1 MKRNRILAIGIA
13 LLLAVQLLT
22 PLACAAGTTL
32 KLTAPDKLP
41 DVGQTFTV
49 TAELTGNTGLAAV
62 QLSLGYDDSVVECTG
77 IENGALVAGMLAAS
91 NPYATRDG
99 VGAILAAAT
108 TTAVK
113 TDGSLAVFTFRVKA
127 AGDAKLTLADALL
140 SDIDG
145 KALSLSYSLPALI
158 AQGSGSDSGSGSGSD
173 AEKPGADDK
182 KSDNDKKS
190 EDDKK
195 SEEEQPADAAQE
207 EVRTGS
213 FRDVTSAHW
222 AFASVERA
230 AEMGL
235 VTGYSNGT
243 FRPDTAVT
251 RAQFVLMLWRMCGKP
266 AAAKAA
272 SFADASADWYQDALS
287 WAVEKGYVNGLS
299 GTRFG
304 PDAPIT
310 RQQAMAI
317 LFRLNG
323 GQSGTEL
330 TLTGIYEQTF
340 ADSTTIAAWAKDATW
355 WAVYHELVS
364 GVGGQPHRAGGQRV
378 PRTDRGD
385 PAAVCGSI
393 YDNGGSGMK
402 RRMLALLLAVLT
414 LTMLT
419 AAAFAEDT
427 EVLGVYNVTGP
438 LTVKNGTKDG
448 GFYAGADTFELNC
461 TGLTGEYSLV
471 LLLAGDSAVPTEGN
485 IQYIDQTSVKAGKV
499 TFTLKPK
506 ALTEGT
512 YNVYISTTDKALDK
526 VASFKYGEK
535 PEYTL
540 GDVNGDGKVS
550 AYDASMILQHTVG
563 LIDLAGVAAADVNKD
578 GKISAYDASMILQY
592 TVGLITL
599 D

>member
-91 NPYATRDG
+91 NPYATRGG

-173 AEKPGADDK
+173 AEKPGT
-182 KSDNDKKS
+182 DNKKS

-195 SEEEQPADAAQE
+195 SEDEDKPEDEEKPADGAQE
-207 EVRTGS
+207 EVKSGS
-213 FRDVTSAHW
+213 FRDVTSTHW
-222 AFASVERA
+222 AFDSVERA
-230 AEMGL
+230 AELGL
-235 VTGYSNGT
+235 VTGYSDGT
-243 FRPDTAVT
+243 FRPDIPVPS
-251 RAQFVLMLWRMCGKP
+251 AQFVLMLWRMCGKP

-299 GTRFG
+299 DTRFG

-340 ADSTTIAAWAKDATW
+340 ADSTAIASWAKDATW

-364 GVGGQPHRAGGQRV
+364 GVGGSRIAPEANASRAQI
-378 PRTDRGD
+378 
-385 PAAVCGSI
+385 AAI
-393 YDNGGSGMK
+393 
-402 RRMLALLLAVLT
+402 LLRYADQFM
-414 LTMLT
+414 TMEE
-419 AAAFAEDT
+419 AA
-427 EVLGVYNVTGP
+427 
-438 LTVKNGTKDG
+438 
-448 GFYAGADTFELNC
+448 
-461 TGLTGEYSLV
+461 
-471 LLLAGDSAVPTEGN
+471 
-485 IQYIDQTSVKAGKV
+485 
-499 TFTLKPK
+499 
-506 ALTEGT
+506 
-512 YNVYISTTDKALDK
+512 
-526 VASFKYGEK
+526 
-535 PEYTL
+535 
-540 GDVNGDGKVS
+540 
-550 AYDASMILQHTVG
+550 
-563 LIDLAGVAAADVNKD
+563 
-578 GKISAYDASMILQY
+578 
-592 TVGLITL
+592 
-599 D
+599 

>member
-140 SDIDG
+140 SDTDG
-145 KALSLSYSLPALI
+145 KALPLSYSLPALI

-173 AEKPGADDK
+173 AEKPGT
-182 KSDNDKKS
+182 DNKKS

-195 SEEEQPADAAQE
+195 SEDEDKPEDEEKPADGAQE
-207 EVRTGS
+207 EVKSGS

-230 AEMGL
+230 AELGL
-235 VTGYSNGT
+235 VTGYSDGT
-243 FRPDTAVT
+243 FRPDAPVT

-272 SFADASADWYQDALS
+272 SFAAASADWYQDALR

-299 GTRFG
+299 DTRFG

-340 ADSTTIAAWAKDATW
+340 ADSTTIASWAKDATW

-364 GVGGQPHRAGGQRV
+364 GVGGSRIAPEANASRAQI
-378 PRTDRGD
+378 
-385 PAAVCGSI
+385 AAI
-393 YDNGGSGMK
+393 
-402 RRMLALLLAVLT
+402 LLRYADKFM
-414 LTMLT
+414 TMEE
-419 AAAFAEDT
+419 AA
-427 EVLGVYNVTGP
+427 
-438 LTVKNGTKDG
+438 
-448 GFYAGADTFELNC
+448 
-461 TGLTGEYSLV
+461 
-471 LLLAGDSAVPTEGN
+471 
-485 IQYIDQTSVKAGKV
+485 
-499 TFTLKPK
+499 
-506 ALTEGT
+506 
-512 YNVYISTTDKALDK
+512 
-526 VASFKYGEK
+526 
-535 PEYTL
+535 
-540 GDVNGDGKVS
+540 
-550 AYDASMILQHTVG
+550 
-563 LIDLAGVAAADVNKD
+563 
-578 GKISAYDASMILQY
+578 
-592 TVGLITL
+592 
-599 D
+599 

>member
-108 TTAVK
+108 TAAVK

-140 SDIDG
+140 SDTDG
-145 KALSLSYSLPALI
+145 KALPLSYSLPALI

-173 AEKPGADDK
+173 AEKPGT
-182 KSDNDKKS
+182 DNKKS

-195 SEEEQPADAAQE
+195 SEDEDKPEDEEKPADGAQE
-207 EVRTGS
+207 EVKSGS

-230 AEMGL
+230 AELGL
-235 VTGYSNGT
+235 VTGYSDGT
-243 FRPDTAVT
+243 FRPDTPVT

-299 GTRFG
+299 DTRFG

-340 ADSTTIAAWAKDATW
+340 ADSTTIASWAKDATW

-364 GVGGQPHRAGGQRV
+364 GVGGSRIAPEANASRAQI
-378 PRTDRGD
+378 
-385 PAAVCGSI
+385 AAI
-393 YDNGGSGMK
+393 
-402 RRMLALLLAVLT
+402 LLRYADQFM
-414 LTMLT
+414 TMEE
-419 AAAFAEDT
+419 AA
-427 EVLGVYNVTGP
+427 
-438 LTVKNGTKDG
+438 
-448 GFYAGADTFELNC
+448 
-461 TGLTGEYSLV
+461 
-471 LLLAGDSAVPTEGN
+471 
-485 IQYIDQTSVKAGKV
+485 
-499 TFTLKPK
+499 
-506 ALTEGT
+506 
-512 YNVYISTTDKALDK
+512 
-526 VASFKYGEK
+526 
-535 PEYTL
+535 
-540 GDVNGDGKVS
+540 
-550 AYDASMILQHTVG
+550 
-563 LIDLAGVAAADVNKD
+563 
-578 GKISAYDASMILQY
+578 
-592 TVGLITL
+592 
-599 D
+599 

>member
-140 SDIDG
+140 SDTDG
-145 KALSLSYSLPALI
+145 KALPLSYSLPALI

-173 AEKPGADDK
+173 AEKPGT
-182 KSDNDKKS
+182 DNKKS

-195 SEEEQPADAAQE
+195 SEDEDKPEDEEKPADGAQE
-207 EVRTGS
+207 EVKSGS
-213 FRDVTSAHW
+213 FRDVTRGHW

-230 AEMGL
+230 AELGL
-235 VTGYSNGT
+235 VTGYSDGT
-243 FRPDTAVT
+243 FRPDTPVT

-299 GTRFG
+299 DTRFG

-340 ADSTTIAAWAKDATW
+340 ADSTTIASWAKDATW

-364 GVGGQPHRAGGQRV
+364 GVGGSRIAPEANASRAQI
-378 PRTDRGD
+378 
-385 PAAVCGSI
+385 AAI
-393 YDNGGSGMK
+393 
-402 RRMLALLLAVLT
+402 LLRYADQFM
-414 LTMLT
+414 TMEE
-419 AAAFAEDT
+419 AE
-427 EVLGVYNVTGP
+427 
-438 LTVKNGTKDG
+438 
-448 GFYAGADTFELNC
+448 
-461 TGLTGEYSLV
+461 
-471 LLLAGDSAVPTEGN
+471 
-485 IQYIDQTSVKAGKV
+485 
-499 TFTLKPK
+499 
-506 ALTEGT
+506 
-512 YNVYISTTDKALDK
+512 
-526 VASFKYGEK
+526 
-535 PEYTL
+535 
-540 GDVNGDGKVS
+540 
-550 AYDASMILQHTVG
+550 
-563 LIDLAGVAAADVNKD
+563 
-578 GKISAYDASMILQY
+578 
-592 TVGLITL
+592 
-599 D
+599 

>member
-62 QLSLGYDDSVVECTG
+62 QISLGYDDSVVECTG

-91 NPYATRDG
+91 NPHATRDG

-145 KALSLSYSLPALI
+145 KALPLSYSLPALI

-173 AEKPGADDK
+173 AEKPGT
-182 KSDNDKKS
+182 DNKKS

-195 SEEEQPADAAQE
+195 SEDEDKPEDEEKPADGAQE
-207 EVRTGS
+207 EVKSGS

-230 AEMGL
+230 AELGL
-235 VTGYSNGT
+235 VTGYSDGT
-243 FRPDTAVT
+243 FRPDAAVT

-287 WAVEKGYVNGLS
+287 WAVENGYVNGLS
-299 GTRFG
+299 DTRFG

-340 ADSTTIAAWAKDATW
+340 ADSTTIASWAKDATW

-364 GVGGQPHRAGGQRV
+364 GVGGSRIAPEANASRAQI
-378 PRTDRGD
+378 
-385 PAAVCGSI
+385 AAI
-393 YDNGGSGMK
+393 
-402 RRMLALLLAVLT
+402 LLRYADQFM
-414 LTMLT
+414 TMEE
-419 AAAFAEDT
+419 AA
-427 EVLGVYNVTGP
+427 
-438 LTVKNGTKDG
+438 
-448 GFYAGADTFELNC
+448 
-461 TGLTGEYSLV
+461 
-471 LLLAGDSAVPTEGN
+471 
-485 IQYIDQTSVKAGKV
+485 
-499 TFTLKPK
+499 
-506 ALTEGT
+506 
-512 YNVYISTTDKALDK
+512 
-526 VASFKYGEK
+526 
-535 PEYTL
+535 
-540 GDVNGDGKVS
+540 
-550 AYDASMILQHTVG
+550 
-563 LIDLAGVAAADVNKD
+563 
-578 GKISAYDASMILQY
+578 
-592 TVGLITL
+592 
-599 D
+599 

>member
-145 KALSLSYSLPALI
+145 KALPLSYSLPALI
-158 AQGSGSDSGSGSGSD
+158 TQGSGSDSGSGSGSD
-173 AEKPGADDK
+173 AEKPGT
-182 KSDNDKKS
+182 DNKKS

-195 SEEEQPADAAQE
+195 SEDEDKPEDEEKPADGAQE
-207 EVRTGS
+207 EVKSGS
-213 FRDVTSAHW
+213 FRDVTSTHW
-222 AFASVERA
+222 AFDSVERA
-230 AEMGL
+230 AELGL
-235 VTGYSNGT
+235 VTGYSDGT
-243 FRPDTAVT
+243 FRPDTPVT

-299 GTRFG
+299 DTRFG

-340 ADSTTIAAWAKDATW
+340 ADSTAIASWAKDATW

-364 GVGGQPHRAGGQRV
+364 GVGGSRIAPEANASRAQI
-378 PRTDRGD
+378 
-385 PAAVCGSI
+385 AAI
-393 YDNGGSGMK
+393 
-402 RRMLALLLAVLT
+402 LLRYADQFM
-414 LTMLT
+414 TMEE
-419 AAAFAEDT
+419 AA
-427 EVLGVYNVTGP
+427 
-438 LTVKNGTKDG
+438 
-448 GFYAGADTFELNC
+448 
-461 TGLTGEYSLV
+461 
-471 LLLAGDSAVPTEGN
+471 
-485 IQYIDQTSVKAGKV
+485 
-499 TFTLKPK
+499 
-506 ALTEGT
+506 
-512 YNVYISTTDKALDK
+512 
-526 VASFKYGEK
+526 
-535 PEYTL
+535 
-540 GDVNGDGKVS
+540 
-550 AYDASMILQHTVG
+550 
-563 LIDLAGVAAADVNKD
+563 
-578 GKISAYDASMILQY
+578 
-592 TVGLITL
+592 
-599 D
+599 

>member
-91 NPYATRDG
+91 NPYATRGG

-140 SDIDG
+140 SDTDG
-145 KALSLSYSLPALI
+145 KALPLSYSLPALI

-173 AEKPGADDK
+173 AEKPGT
-182 KSDNDKKS
+182 DNKKS

-195 SEEEQPADAAQE
+195 SEDEDKPEDEEKPADGAQE
-207 EVRTGS
+207 EVKSGS
-213 FRDVTSAHW
+213 FRDVTSTHW

-230 AEMGL
+230 AELGL
-235 VTGYSNGT
+235 VTGYSDGT
-243 FRPDTAVT
+243 FRPDTPVT

-299 GTRFG
+299 DTRFG

-364 GVGGQPHRAGGQRV
+364 GVGGSRIAPEANASRAQI
-378 PRTDRGD
+378 
-385 PAAVCGSI
+385 AAI
-393 YDNGGSGMK
+393 
-402 RRMLALLLAVLT
+402 LLRYADQFM
-414 LTMLT
+414 TMEE
-419 AAAFAEDT
+419 AA
-427 EVLGVYNVTGP
+427 
-438 LTVKNGTKDG
+438 
-448 GFYAGADTFELNC
+448 
-461 TGLTGEYSLV
+461 
-471 LLLAGDSAVPTEGN
+471 
-485 IQYIDQTSVKAGKV
+485 
-499 TFTLKPK
+499 
-506 ALTEGT
+506 
-512 YNVYISTTDKALDK
+512 
-526 VASFKYGEK
+526 
-535 PEYTL
+535 
-540 GDVNGDGKVS
+540 
-550 AYDASMILQHTVG
+550 
-563 LIDLAGVAAADVNKD
+563 
-578 GKISAYDASMILQY
+578 
-592 TVGLITL
+592 
-599 D
+599 

>member
-140 SDIDG
+140 SDTDG
-145 KALSLSYSLPALI
+145 KALPLSYSLPALI

-173 AEKPGADDK
+173 AEKPGT
-182 KSDNDKKS
+182 DNKKS

-195 SEEEQPADAAQE
+195 SEDEDKPEDEEKPADGAQE
-207 EVRTGS
+207 EVKSGS
-213 FRDVTSAHW
+213 FRDVTSTHW

-230 AEMGL
+230 AELGL
-235 VTGYSNGT
+235 VTGYSDGT
-243 FRPDTAVT
+243 FRPDAAVT

-299 GTRFG
+299 DTRFG

-364 GVGGQPHRAGGQRV
+364 GVGGSRIAPEANASRAQI
-378 PRTDRGD
+378 
-385 PAAVCGSI
+385 AAI
-393 YDNGGSGMK
+393 
-402 RRMLALLLAVLT
+402 LLRYADQFM
-414 LTMLT
+414 TMEE
-419 AAAFAEDT
+419 AA
-427 EVLGVYNVTGP
+427 
-438 LTVKNGTKDG
+438 
-448 GFYAGADTFELNC
+448 
-461 TGLTGEYSLV
+461 
-471 LLLAGDSAVPTEGN
+471 
-485 IQYIDQTSVKAGKV
+485 
-499 TFTLKPK
+499 
-506 ALTEGT
+506 
-512 YNVYISTTDKALDK
+512 
-526 VASFKYGEK
+526 
-535 PEYTL
+535 
-540 GDVNGDGKVS
+540 
-550 AYDASMILQHTVG
+550 
-563 LIDLAGVAAADVNKD
+563 
-578 GKISAYDASMILQY
+578 
-592 TVGLITL
+592 
-599 D
+599 

>member
-13 LLLAVQLLT
+13 LLLAVQLLV

-77 IENGALVAGMLAAS
+77 IENGALIAGMLAAS

-140 SDIDG
+140 SDTDG
-145 KALSLSYSLPALI
+145 KALPLSYSLPALI

-173 AEKPGADDK
+173 TEKPGT
-182 KSDNDKKS
+182 DNKKS

-195 SEEEQPADAAQE
+195 SEDEDKPEDEEKPADGAQE
-207 EVRTGS
+207 EVKSGS
-213 FRDVTSAHW
+213 FRDVTSTHW

-230 AEMGL
+230 AELGL
-235 VTGYSNGT
+235 VTGYSDGT
-243 FRPDTAVT
+243 FRPDTPVT

-299 GTRFG
+299 DTRFG
-304 PDAPIT
+304 PDVPIT

-364 GVGGQPHRAGGQRV
+364 GVGGSRIAPEANASRAQI
-378 PRTDRGD
+378 
-385 PAAVCGSI
+385 AAI
-393 YDNGGSGMK
+393 
-402 RRMLALLLAVLT
+402 LLRYADQFM
-414 LTMLT
+414 TMEE
-419 AAAFAEDT
+419 AA
-427 EVLGVYNVTGP
+427 
-438 LTVKNGTKDG
+438 
-448 GFYAGADTFELNC
+448 
-461 TGLTGEYSLV
+461 
-471 LLLAGDSAVPTEGN
+471 
-485 IQYIDQTSVKAGKV
+485 
-499 TFTLKPK
+499 
-506 ALTEGT
+506 
-512 YNVYISTTDKALDK
+512 
-526 VASFKYGEK
+526 
-535 PEYTL
+535 
-540 GDVNGDGKVS
+540 
-550 AYDASMILQHTVG
+550 
-563 LIDLAGVAAADVNKD
+563 
-578 GKISAYDASMILQY
+578 
-592 TVGLITL
+592 
-599 D
+599 

>member
-77 IENGALVAGMLAAS
+77 IENGALIAGMLAAS

-140 SDIDG
+140 SDTDG
-145 KALSLSYSLPALI
+145 KALPLSYSLPALI

-173 AEKPGADDK
+173 AEKPGT
-182 KSDNDKKS
+182 DNKKS

-195 SEEEQPADAAQE
+195 SEDEDKPEDEEKPADGAQE
-207 EVRTGS
+207 EVKAGS

-230 AEMGL
+230 AELGL
-235 VTGYSNGT
+235 VTGYSDGT
-243 FRPDTAVT
+243 FRPDTHVT

-299 GTRFG
+299 DTRFG

-340 ADSTTIAAWAKDATW
+340 ADSTTIASWAKDATW

-364 GVGGQPHRAGGQRV
+364 GVGGSRIAPEANASRAQI
-378 PRTDRGD
+378 
-385 PAAVCGSI
+385 AAI
-393 YDNGGSGMK
+393 
-402 RRMLALLLAVLT
+402 LLRYADQFM
-414 LTMLT
+414 TMEE
-419 AAAFAEDT
+419 AA
-427 EVLGVYNVTGP
+427 
-438 LTVKNGTKDG
+438 
-448 GFYAGADTFELNC
+448 
-461 TGLTGEYSLV
+461 
-471 LLLAGDSAVPTEGN
+471 
-485 IQYIDQTSVKAGKV
+485 
-499 TFTLKPK
+499 
-506 ALTEGT
+506 
-512 YNVYISTTDKALDK
+512 
-526 VASFKYGEK
+526 
-535 PEYTL
+535 
-540 GDVNGDGKVS
+540 
-550 AYDASMILQHTVG
+550 
-563 LIDLAGVAAADVNKD
+563 
-578 GKISAYDASMILQY
+578 
-592 TVGLITL
+592 
-599 D
+599 

>member
-127 AGDAKLTLADALL
+127 AGDAKLTLADAIL
-140 SDIDG
+140 SDTDG
-145 KALSLSYSLPALI
+145 KALPLSYSLPALI

-173 AEKPGADDK
+173 AEKPGT
-182 KSDNDKKS
+182 DNKKS

-195 SEEEQPADAAQE
+195 SEDEDKPEDEEKPADGAQE
-207 EVRTGS
+207 EVKAGS

-235 VTGYSNGT
+235 VTGYSDGT

-287 WAVEKGYVNGLS
+287 WAVENGYVNGLS
-299 GTRFG
+299 DTRFG

-340 ADSTTIAAWAKDATW
+340 ADSTTIASWAKDATW

-364 GVGGQPHRAGGQRV
+364 GVGGSRIAPEANASRAQI
-378 PRTDRGD
+378 
-385 PAAVCGSI
+385 AAI
-393 YDNGGSGMK
+393 
-402 RRMLALLLAVLT
+402 LLRYADQFM
-414 LTMLT
+414 TMEE
-419 AAAFAEDT
+419 AA
-427 EVLGVYNVTGP
+427 
-438 LTVKNGTKDG
+438 
-448 GFYAGADTFELNC
+448 
-461 TGLTGEYSLV
+461 
-471 LLLAGDSAVPTEGN
+471 
-485 IQYIDQTSVKAGKV
+485 
-499 TFTLKPK
+499 
-506 ALTEGT
+506 
-512 YNVYISTTDKALDK
+512 
-526 VASFKYGEK
+526 
-535 PEYTL
+535 
-540 GDVNGDGKVS
+540 
-550 AYDASMILQHTVG
+550 
-563 LIDLAGVAAADVNKD
+563 
-578 GKISAYDASMILQY
+578 
-592 TVGLITL
+592 
-599 D
+599 

>member
-140 SDIDG
+140 SDTDG
-145 KALSLSYSLPALI
+145 KALPLSYSLPALI

-173 AEKPGADDK
+173 AEKPGT
-182 KSDNDKKS
+182 DNKKS

-195 SEEEQPADAAQE
+195 SEDEDKPEDEEKPADGAQE
-207 EVRTGS
+207 EVKSGS
-213 FRDVTSAHW
+213 FRDVTSTHW
-222 AFASVERA
+222 AFAPVERA
-230 AEMGL
+230 AELGL
-235 VTGYSNGT
+235 VTGYSDGT
-243 FRPDTAVT
+243 FRPDTPVT

-299 GTRFG
+299 DTRFG

-340 ADSTTIAAWAKDATW
+340 ADSTTIASWAKDATW

-364 GVGGQPHRAGGQRV
+364 GVGGSRIAPEANASRAQI
-378 PRTDRGD
+378 
-385 PAAVCGSI
+385 AAI
-393 YDNGGSGMK
+393 
-402 RRMLALLLAVLT
+402 LLRYADQFM
-414 LTMLT
+414 TMEE
-419 AAAFAEDT
+419 AA
-427 EVLGVYNVTGP
+427 
-438 LTVKNGTKDG
+438 
-448 GFYAGADTFELNC
+448 
-461 TGLTGEYSLV
+461 
-471 LLLAGDSAVPTEGN
+471 
-485 IQYIDQTSVKAGKV
+485 
-499 TFTLKPK
+499 
-506 ALTEGT
+506 
-512 YNVYISTTDKALDK
+512 
-526 VASFKYGEK
+526 
-535 PEYTL
+535 
-540 GDVNGDGKVS
+540 
-550 AYDASMILQHTVG
+550 
-563 LIDLAGVAAADVNKD
+563 
-578 GKISAYDASMILQY
+578 
-592 TVGLITL
+592 
-599 D
+599 

>member
-62 QLSLGYDDSVVECTG
+62 QISLGYDDSVVECTG

-145 KALSLSYSLPALI
+145 KALPLSYSLPALI

-173 AEKPGADDK
+173 AEKPGT
-182 KSDNDKKS
+182 DNKKS

-195 SEEEQPADAAQE
+195 SEDEDKPEDEEKPADGAQE
-207 EVRTGS
+207 EVKSGS

-230 AEMGL
+230 AELGL
-235 VTGYSNGT
+235 VTGYSDGT
-243 FRPDTAVT
+243 FRPDAAVT

-287 WAVEKGYVNGLS
+287 WAVENGYVNGLS
-299 GTRFG
+299 DTRFG

-364 GVGGQPHRAGGQRV
+364 GVGGSRIAPEANASRAQI
-378 PRTDRGD
+378 
-385 PAAVCGSI
+385 AAI
-393 YDNGGSGMK
+393 
-402 RRMLALLLAVLT
+402 LLRYADQFM
-414 LTMLT
+414 TMEE
-419 AAAFAEDT
+419 AA
-427 EVLGVYNVTGP
+427 
-438 LTVKNGTKDG
+438 
-448 GFYAGADTFELNC
+448 
-461 TGLTGEYSLV
+461 
-471 LLLAGDSAVPTEGN
+471 
-485 IQYIDQTSVKAGKV
+485 
-499 TFTLKPK
+499 
-506 ALTEGT
+506 
-512 YNVYISTTDKALDK
+512 
-526 VASFKYGEK
+526 
-535 PEYTL
+535 
-540 GDVNGDGKVS
+540 
-550 AYDASMILQHTVG
+550 
-563 LIDLAGVAAADVNKD
+563 
-578 GKISAYDASMILQY
+578 
-592 TVGLITL
+592 
-599 D
+599 

>member
-91 NPYATRDG
+91 NPYATRGG

-127 AGDAKLTLADALL
+127 EGDAKLTLADALL

-173 AEKPGADDK
+173 AEKPGT
-182 KSDNDKKS
+182 DNKKS

-195 SEEEQPADAAQE
+195 SEDEDKPEDEEKPADGAQE
-207 EVRTGS
+207 EVKSGS

-230 AEMGL
+230 AELGL
-235 VTGYSNGT
+235 VTGYSDGT
-243 FRPDTAVT
+243 FRPDTPVT

-299 GTRFG
+299 DTRFG

-340 ADSTTIAAWAKDATW
+340 ADSTAIASWAKDATW

-364 GVGGQPHRAGGQRV
+364 GVGGSRIAPEANASRAQI
-378 PRTDRGD
+378 
-385 PAAVCGSI
+385 AAI
-393 YDNGGSGMK
+393 
-402 RRMLALLLAVLT
+402 LLRYADQFM
-414 LTMLT
+414 TMEE
-419 AAAFAEDT
+419 AA
-427 EVLGVYNVTGP
+427 
-438 LTVKNGTKDG
+438 
-448 GFYAGADTFELNC
+448 
-461 TGLTGEYSLV
+461 
-471 LLLAGDSAVPTEGN
+471 
-485 IQYIDQTSVKAGKV
+485 
-499 TFTLKPK
+499 
-506 ALTEGT
+506 
-512 YNVYISTTDKALDK
+512 
-526 VASFKYGEK
+526 
-535 PEYTL
+535 
-540 GDVNGDGKVS
+540 
-550 AYDASMILQHTVG
+550 
-563 LIDLAGVAAADVNKD
+563 
-578 GKISAYDASMILQY
+578 
-592 TVGLITL
+592 
-599 D
+599 

>member
-140 SDIDG
+140 SDTDG
-145 KALSLSYSLPALI
+145 KALPLSYSLPALI

-173 AEKPGADDK
+173 AEKPGT
-182 KSDNDKKS
+182 DNKKS

-195 SEEEQPADAAQE
+195 SEDEDKSEDEEKPADGAQE
-207 EVRTGS
+207 EVKSGS
-213 FRDVTSAHW
+213 FRDVTSTHW

-230 AEMGL
+230 AELGL
-235 VTGYSNGT
+235 VTGYSDGT
-243 FRPDTAVT
+243 FRPDTPVT

-299 GTRFG
+299 DTRFG

-364 GVGGQPHRAGGQRV
+364 GVGGSRIAPEANASRAQI
-378 PRTDRGD
+378 
-385 PAAVCGSI
+385 AAI
-393 YDNGGSGMK
+393 
-402 RRMLALLLAVLT
+402 LLRYADKFM
-414 LTMLT
+414 TMEE
-419 AAAFAEDT
+419 AA
-427 EVLGVYNVTGP
+427 
-438 LTVKNGTKDG
+438 
-448 GFYAGADTFELNC
+448 
-461 TGLTGEYSLV
+461 
-471 LLLAGDSAVPTEGN
+471 
-485 IQYIDQTSVKAGKV
+485 
-499 TFTLKPK
+499 
-506 ALTEGT
+506 
-512 YNVYISTTDKALDK
+512 
-526 VASFKYGEK
+526 
-535 PEYTL
+535 
-540 GDVNGDGKVS
+540 
-550 AYDASMILQHTVG
+550 
-563 LIDLAGVAAADVNKD
+563 
-578 GKISAYDASMILQY
+578 
-592 TVGLITL
+592 
-599 D
+599 

>member
-62 QLSLGYDDSVVECTG
+62 QISLGYDDSVVECTG

-91 NPYATRDG
+91 NPHATRDG

-145 KALSLSYSLPALI
+145 KALPLSYSLPALI

-173 AEKPGADDK
+173 AEKPGT
-182 KSDNDKKS
+182 DNKKS

-195 SEEEQPADAAQE
+195 SEDEDKPEDEEKPADGAQE
-207 EVRTGS
+207 EVKSGS

-230 AEMGL
+230 AELGL
-235 VTGYSNGT
+235 VTGYSDGT
-243 FRPDTAVT
+243 FRPDTPVT

-299 GTRFG
+299 DTRFG

-340 ADSTTIAAWAKDATW
+340 ADSTTIASWAKDATW

-364 GVGGQPHRAGGQRV
+364 GVGGSRIAPEANASRAQI
-378 PRTDRGD
+378 
-385 PAAVCGSI
+385 AAI
-393 YDNGGSGMK
+393 
-402 RRMLALLLAVLT
+402 LLRYADQFM
-414 LTMLT
+414 TMEE
-419 AAAFAEDT
+419 AA
-427 EVLGVYNVTGP
+427 
-438 LTVKNGTKDG
+438 
-448 GFYAGADTFELNC
+448 
-461 TGLTGEYSLV
+461 
-471 LLLAGDSAVPTEGN
+471 
-485 IQYIDQTSVKAGKV
+485 
-499 TFTLKPK
+499 
-506 ALTEGT
+506 
-512 YNVYISTTDKALDK
+512 
-526 VASFKYGEK
+526 
-535 PEYTL
+535 
-540 GDVNGDGKVS
+540 
-550 AYDASMILQHTVG
+550 
-563 LIDLAGVAAADVNKD
+563 
-578 GKISAYDASMILQY
+578 
-592 TVGLITL
+592 
-599 D
+599 

>member
-140 SDIDG
+140 SDTDG
-145 KALSLSYSLPALI
+145 KALPLSYSLPALI

-173 AEKPGADDK
+173 TEKPGT
-182 KSDNDKKS
+182 DNKKS

-195 SEEEQPADAAQE
+195 SEDEDKPEDEEKPADGAQE
-207 EVRTGS
+207 EVKSGS
-213 FRDVTSAHW
+213 FRDVTSTHW

-230 AEMGL
+230 AELGL
-235 VTGYSNGT
+235 VTGYSDGT
-243 FRPDTAVT
+243 FRPDTPVT

-299 GTRFG
+299 DTRFG
-304 PDAPIT
+304 PDVPIT

-364 GVGGQPHRAGGQRV
+364 GVGGSRIAPEANASRAQI
-378 PRTDRGD
+378 
-385 PAAVCGSI
+385 AAI
-393 YDNGGSGMK
+393 
-402 RRMLALLLAVLT
+402 LLRYADQFM
-414 LTMLT
+414 TMEE
-419 AAAFAEDT
+419 AA
-427 EVLGVYNVTGP
+427 
-438 LTVKNGTKDG
+438 
-448 GFYAGADTFELNC
+448 
-461 TGLTGEYSLV
+461 
-471 LLLAGDSAVPTEGN
+471 
-485 IQYIDQTSVKAGKV
+485 
-499 TFTLKPK
+499 
-506 ALTEGT
+506 
-512 YNVYISTTDKALDK
+512 
-526 VASFKYGEK
+526 
-535 PEYTL
+535 
-540 GDVNGDGKVS
+540 
-550 AYDASMILQHTVG
+550 
-563 LIDLAGVAAADVNKD
+563 
-578 GKISAYDASMILQY
+578 
-592 TVGLITL
+592 
-599 D
+599 

>member
-91 NPYATRDG
+91 NPYATRGG

-145 KALSLSYSLPALI
+145 KALPLSYSLPALI

-173 AEKPGADDK
+173 AEKPGT
-182 KSDNDKKS
+182 DNKKS

-195 SEEEQPADAAQE
+195 SEDEDKPEDEEKPADGAQE
-207 EVRTGS
+207 EVKSGS
-213 FRDVTSAHW
+213 FRDVTSTHW

-230 AEMGL
+230 AELGL
-235 VTGYSNGT
+235 VTGYSDGT
-243 FRPDTAVT
+243 FRPDTPVT

-299 GTRFG
+299 DTRFG

-340 ADSTTIAAWAKDATW
+340 ADSTTIASWAKDATW

-364 GVGGQPHRAGGQRV
+364 GVGGSRIAPEANASRAQI
-378 PRTDRGD
+378 
-385 PAAVCGSI
+385 AAI
-393 YDNGGSGMK
+393 
-402 RRMLALLLAVLT
+402 LLRYADQFM
-414 LTMLT
+414 TMEE
-419 AAAFAEDT
+419 AA
-427 EVLGVYNVTGP
+427 
-438 LTVKNGTKDG
+438 
-448 GFYAGADTFELNC
+448 
-461 TGLTGEYSLV
+461 
-471 LLLAGDSAVPTEGN
+471 
-485 IQYIDQTSVKAGKV
+485 
-499 TFTLKPK
+499 
-506 ALTEGT
+506 
-512 YNVYISTTDKALDK
+512 
-526 VASFKYGEK
+526 
-535 PEYTL
+535 
-540 GDVNGDGKVS
+540 
-550 AYDASMILQHTVG
+550 
-563 LIDLAGVAAADVNKD
+563 
-578 GKISAYDASMILQY
+578 
-592 TVGLITL
+592 
-599 D
+599 

>member
-140 SDIDG
+140 SDTDG
-145 KALSLSYSLPALI
+145 KALPLSYSLPALI

-173 AEKPGADDK
+173 AEKPGT
-182 KSDNDKKS
+182 DNKKS

-195 SEEEQPADAAQE
+195 SEDEDKPEDEEKPADGAQE
-207 EVRTGS
+207 EVKSGS
-213 FRDVTSAHW
+213 FRDVTRGHW

-230 AEMGL
+230 AELGL
-235 VTGYSNGT
+235 VTGYSDGT
-243 FRPDTAVT
+243 FRPDTPVT

-299 GTRFG
+299 DTRFG

-330 TLTGIYEQTF
+330 TLTGSYEQTF
-340 ADSTTIAAWAKDATW
+340 ADSTTIASWAKDATW

-364 GVGGQPHRAGGQRV
+364 GVGGSRIAPEANASRAQI
-378 PRTDRGD
+378 
-385 PAAVCGSI
+385 AAI
-393 YDNGGSGMK
+393 
-402 RRMLALLLAVLT
+402 LLRYADQFM
-414 LTMLT
+414 TMEE
-419 AAAFAEDT
+419 AA
-427 EVLGVYNVTGP
+427 
-438 LTVKNGTKDG
+438 
-448 GFYAGADTFELNC
+448 
-461 TGLTGEYSLV
+461 
-471 LLLAGDSAVPTEGN
+471 
-485 IQYIDQTSVKAGKV
+485 
-499 TFTLKPK
+499 
-506 ALTEGT
+506 
-512 YNVYISTTDKALDK
+512 
-526 VASFKYGEK
+526 
-535 PEYTL
+535 
-540 GDVNGDGKVS
+540 
-550 AYDASMILQHTVG
+550 
-563 LIDLAGVAAADVNKD
+563 
-578 GKISAYDASMILQY
+578 
-592 TVGLITL
+592 
-599 D
+599 

>member
-1 MKRNRILAIGIA
+1 MRRMKRNRILAIGIA

-91 NPYATRDG
+91 NPYATRGG

-173 AEKPGADDK
+173 AEKPGTDNK
-182 KSDNDKKS
+182 KP

-195 SEEEQPADAAQE
+195 SEDEDKPEDEEKPADGAQE
-207 EVRTGS
+207 EVKSGS

-230 AEMGL
+230 AELGL
-235 VTGYSNGT
+235 VTGYSDGT
-243 FRPDTAVT
+243 FRPDTPVT

-299 GTRFG
+299 DTRFG

-323 GQSGTEL
+323 GQRGTEL

-340 ADSTTIAAWAKDATW
+340 ADSTTIASWAKDATW

-364 GVGGQPHRAGGQRV
+364 GVGGSRIAPEANASRAQI
-378 PRTDRGD
+378 
-385 PAAVCGSI
+385 AAI
-393 YDNGGSGMK
+393 
-402 RRMLALLLAVLT
+402 LLRYADQFM
-414 LTMLT
+414 TMEE
-419 AAAFAEDT
+419 AA
-427 EVLGVYNVTGP
+427 
-438 LTVKNGTKDG
+438 
-448 GFYAGADTFELNC
+448 
-461 TGLTGEYSLV
+461 
-471 LLLAGDSAVPTEGN
+471 
-485 IQYIDQTSVKAGKV
+485 
-499 TFTLKPK
+499 
-506 ALTEGT
+506 
-512 YNVYISTTDKALDK
+512 
-526 VASFKYGEK
+526 
-535 PEYTL
+535 
-540 GDVNGDGKVS
+540 
-550 AYDASMILQHTVG
+550 
-563 LIDLAGVAAADVNKD
+563 
-578 GKISAYDASMILQY
+578 
-592 TVGLITL
+592 
-599 D
+599 

>member
-230 AEMGL
+230 AELGL
-235 VTGYSNGT
+235 VTGYSDGT
-243 FRPDTAVT
+243 FRPDTPVT

-299 GTRFG
+299 DTRFG

-364 GVGGQPHRAGGQRV
+364 GVGGSRIAPEANASRAQI
-378 PRTDRGD
+378 
-385 PAAVCGSI
+385 AAI
-393 YDNGGSGMK
+393 
-402 RRMLALLLAVLT
+402 LLRYADQFM
-414 LTMLT
+414 TMEE
-419 AAAFAEDT
+419 AA
-427 EVLGVYNVTGP
+427 
-438 LTVKNGTKDG
+438 
-448 GFYAGADTFELNC
+448 
-461 TGLTGEYSLV
+461 
-471 LLLAGDSAVPTEGN
+471 
-485 IQYIDQTSVKAGKV
+485 
-499 TFTLKPK
+499 
-506 ALTEGT
+506 
-512 YNVYISTTDKALDK
+512 
-526 VASFKYGEK
+526 
-535 PEYTL
+535 
-540 GDVNGDGKVS
+540 
-550 AYDASMILQHTVG
+550 
-563 LIDLAGVAAADVNKD
+563 
-578 GKISAYDASMILQY
+578 
-592 TVGLITL
+592 
-599 D
+599 

>member
-140 SDIDG
+140 SDTDG
-145 KALSLSYSLPALI
+145 KALPLSYSLPALI

-173 AEKPGADDK
+173 AEKPGT
-182 KSDNDKKS
+182 DNKKS

-195 SEEEQPADAAQE
+195 SEDEDKPEDEEKPADGAQE
-207 EVRTGS
+207 EVKSGS
-213 FRDVTSAHW
+213 FRDVTSTHW

-230 AEMGL
+230 AELGL
-235 VTGYSNGT
+235 VTGYSDGT
-243 FRPDTAVT
+243 FRPDTPVT

-299 GTRFG
+299 DTRFG

-364 GVGGQPHRAGGQRV
+364 GVGGSRIA
-378 PRTDRGD
+378 
-385 PAAVCGSI
+385 
-393 YDNGGSGMK
+393 
-402 RRMLALLLAVLT
+402 
-414 LTMLT
+414 
-419 AAAFAEDT
+419 
-427 EVLGVYNVTGP
+427 
-438 LTVKNGTKDG
+438 
-448 GFYAGADTFELNC
+448 
-461 TGLTGEYSLV
+461 
-471 LLLAGDSAVPTEGN
+471 
-485 IQYIDQTSVKAGKV
+485 
-499 TFTLKPK
+499 PK
-506 ALTEGT
+506 A
-512 YNVYISTTDKALDK
+512 N
-526 VASFKYGEK
+526 ASR
-535 PEYTL
+535 
-540 GDVNGDGKVS
+540 
-550 AYDASMILQHTVG
+550 AQIAAILLRYADQFMTMEE
-563 LIDLAGVAAADVNKD
+563 AA
-578 GKISAYDASMILQY
+578 
-592 TVGLITL
+592 
-599 D
+599 

>member
-91 NPYATRDG
+91 NPYATRGG

-173 AEKPGADDK
+173 AEKPGT
-182 KSDNDKKS
+182 DNKKS

-195 SEEEQPADAAQE
+195 SEDEDKPEDEEKPADGAQE
-207 EVRTGS
+207 EVKSGS
-213 FRDVTSAHW
+213 FRDVTRGHW

-230 AEMGL
+230 AELGL
-235 VTGYSNGT
+235 VTGYSDGT
-243 FRPDTAVT
+243 FRPDTPVT

-299 GTRFG
+299 DTRFG

-340 ADSTTIAAWAKDATW
+340 ADSTTIASWAKDATW

-364 GVGGQPHRAGGQRV
+364 GVGGSRIAPEANASRAQI
-378 PRTDRGD
+378 
-385 PAAVCGSI
+385 AAI
-393 YDNGGSGMK
+393 
-402 RRMLALLLAVLT
+402 LLRYADQFM
-414 LTMLT
+414 TMEE
-419 AAAFAEDT
+419 AA
-427 EVLGVYNVTGP
+427 
-438 LTVKNGTKDG
+438 
-448 GFYAGADTFELNC
+448 
-461 TGLTGEYSLV
+461 
-471 LLLAGDSAVPTEGN
+471 
-485 IQYIDQTSVKAGKV
+485 
-499 TFTLKPK
+499 
-506 ALTEGT
+506 
-512 YNVYISTTDKALDK
+512 
-526 VASFKYGEK
+526 
-535 PEYTL
+535 
-540 GDVNGDGKVS
+540 
-550 AYDASMILQHTVG
+550 
-563 LIDLAGVAAADVNKD
+563 
-578 GKISAYDASMILQY
+578 
-592 TVGLITL
+592 
-599 D
+599 

>member
-41 DVGQTFTV
+41 DVGQTFAV

-77 IENGALVAGMLAAS
+77 IENGALIAGMLAAS

-145 KALSLSYSLPALI
+145 KALPLSYSLPALI
-158 AQGSGSDSGSGSGSD
+158 AQGSTGSGSTG
-173 AEKPGADDK
+173 ETPGADDK
-182 KSDNDKKS
+182 KSDDDKKS
-190 EDDKK
+190 EDDKTAEDDKK
-195 SEEEQPADAAQE
+195 SEEEQPADTTQE
-207 EVRTGS
+207 EVKAGS

-230 AEMGL
+230 AELGL
-235 VTGYSNGT
+235 VTGYSDGT
-243 FRPDTAVT
+243 FRPDTPVT

-299 GTRFG
+299 DTRFG

-364 GVGGQPHRAGGQRV
+364 GVGGSRIAPEANASRAQI
-378 PRTDRGD
+378 
-385 PAAVCGSI
+385 AAI
-393 YDNGGSGMK
+393 
-402 RRMLALLLAVLT
+402 LLRYADQFM
-414 LTMLT
+414 TMEE
-419 AAAFAEDT
+419 AA
-427 EVLGVYNVTGP
+427 
-438 LTVKNGTKDG
+438 
-448 GFYAGADTFELNC
+448 
-461 TGLTGEYSLV
+461 
-471 LLLAGDSAVPTEGN
+471 
-485 IQYIDQTSVKAGKV
+485 
-499 TFTLKPK
+499 
-506 ALTEGT
+506 
-512 YNVYISTTDKALDK
+512 
-526 VASFKYGEK
+526 
-535 PEYTL
+535 
-540 GDVNGDGKVS
+540 
-550 AYDASMILQHTVG
+550 
-563 LIDLAGVAAADVNKD
+563 
-578 GKISAYDASMILQY
+578 
-592 TVGLITL
+592 
-599 D
+599 

>member
-91 NPYATRDG
+91 NPYATRGG

-140 SDIDG
+140 SDTDG
-145 KALSLSYSLPALI
+145 KALPLSYSLPALI

-173 AEKPGADDK
+173 AEKPGT
-182 KSDNDKKS
+182 DNKKS

-195 SEEEQPADAAQE
+195 SEDEDKPEDEEKPADGAQE
-207 EVRTGS
+207 EVKSGS

-222 AFASVERA
+222 AFDSVERA
-230 AEMGL
+230 AELGL
-235 VTGYSNGT
+235 VTGYSDGT
-243 FRPDTAVT
+243 FRPDTPVT

-299 GTRFG
+299 DTRFG

-364 GVGGQPHRAGGQRV
+364 GVGGSRIAPEANASRAQI
-378 PRTDRGD
+378 
-385 PAAVCGSI
+385 AAI
-393 YDNGGSGMK
+393 
-402 RRMLALLLAVLT
+402 LLRYADQFM
-414 LTMLT
+414 TMEE
-419 AAAFAEDT
+419 AA
-427 EVLGVYNVTGP
+427 
-438 LTVKNGTKDG
+438 
-448 GFYAGADTFELNC
+448 
-461 TGLTGEYSLV
+461 
-471 LLLAGDSAVPTEGN
+471 
-485 IQYIDQTSVKAGKV
+485 
-499 TFTLKPK
+499 
-506 ALTEGT
+506 
-512 YNVYISTTDKALDK
+512 
-526 VASFKYGEK
+526 
-535 PEYTL
+535 
-540 GDVNGDGKVS
+540 
-550 AYDASMILQHTVG
+550 
-563 LIDLAGVAAADVNKD
+563 
-578 GKISAYDASMILQY
+578 
-592 TVGLITL
+592 
-599 D
+599 

>member
-140 SDIDG
+140 SDTDG
-145 KALSLSYSLPALI
+145 KALPLSYSLPALI

-173 AEKPGADDK
+173 AEKPGT
-182 KSDNDKKS
+182 DNKKS

-195 SEEEQPADAAQE
+195 SEDEDKPEDEEKPADGAQE
-207 EVRTGS
+207 EVKSGS
-213 FRDVTSAHW
+213 FRDVTSTHW
-222 AFASVERA
+222 AFDSVERA
-230 AEMGL
+230 AELGL
-235 VTGYSNGT
+235 VTGYSDGT
-243 FRPDTAVT
+243 FRPDTPVT

-299 GTRFG
+299 DTRFG

-340 ADSTTIAAWAKDATW
+340 ADSTAIASWAKDATW

-364 GVGGQPHRAGGQRV
+364 GVGGSRIAPEANASRAQI
-378 PRTDRGD
+378 
-385 PAAVCGSI
+385 AAI
-393 YDNGGSGMK
+393 
-402 RRMLALLLAVLT
+402 LLRYADQFM
-414 LTMLT
+414 TMEE
-419 AAAFAEDT
+419 AA
-427 EVLGVYNVTGP
+427 
-438 LTVKNGTKDG
+438 
-448 GFYAGADTFELNC
+448 
-461 TGLTGEYSLV
+461 
-471 LLLAGDSAVPTEGN
+471 
-485 IQYIDQTSVKAGKV
+485 
-499 TFTLKPK
+499 
-506 ALTEGT
+506 
-512 YNVYISTTDKALDK
+512 
-526 VASFKYGEK
+526 
-535 PEYTL
+535 
-540 GDVNGDGKVS
+540 
-550 AYDASMILQHTVG
+550 
-563 LIDLAGVAAADVNKD
+563 
-578 GKISAYDASMILQY
+578 
-592 TVGLITL
+592 
-599 D
+599 

>member
-140 SDIDG
+140 SDTDG
-145 KALSLSYSLPALI
+145 KALPLSYSLPALI

-173 AEKPGADDK
+173 AEKPGT
-182 KSDNDKKS
+182 DNKKS

-195 SEEEQPADAAQE
+195 SEDEDKPEDEEKPADGAQE
-207 EVRTGS
+207 EVKAGS

-230 AEMGL
+230 AELGL
-235 VTGYSNGT
+235 VTGYSDGT
-243 FRPDTAVT
+243 FRPDTPVT

-299 GTRFG
+299 DTRFG

-340 ADSTTIAAWAKDATW
+340 ADSTTIASWAKDATW

-364 GVGGQPHRAGGQRV
+364 GG
-378 PRTDRGD
+378 
-385 PAAVCGSI
+385 
-393 YDNGGSGMK
+393 GGS
-402 RRMLALLLAVLT
+402 RIAPEANASRAQIAAILLRYADQFM
-414 LTMLT
+414 TMEE
-419 AAAFAEDT
+419 AA
-427 EVLGVYNVTGP
+427 
-438 LTVKNGTKDG
+438 
-448 GFYAGADTFELNC
+448 
-461 TGLTGEYSLV
+461 
-471 LLLAGDSAVPTEGN
+471 
-485 IQYIDQTSVKAGKV
+485 
-499 TFTLKPK
+499 
-506 ALTEGT
+506 
-512 YNVYISTTDKALDK
+512 
-526 VASFKYGEK
+526 
-535 PEYTL
+535 
-540 GDVNGDGKVS
+540 
-550 AYDASMILQHTVG
+550 
-563 LIDLAGVAAADVNKD
+563 
-578 GKISAYDASMILQY
+578 
-592 TVGLITL
+592 
-599 D
+599 

>member
-91 NPYATRDG
+91 NPHATRDG

-140 SDIDG
+140 SDTDG
-145 KALSLSYSLPALI
+145 KALPLSYSLPALI

-173 AEKPGADDK
+173 AEKPGT
-182 KSDNDKKS
+182 DNKKS

-195 SEEEQPADAAQE
+195 SEDEDKPEDEEKPADGAQE
-207 EVRTGS
+207 EVKSGS
-213 FRDVTSAHW
+213 FRDVTRGHW

-230 AEMGL
+230 AELGL
-235 VTGYSNGT
+235 VTGYSDGT
-243 FRPDTAVT
+243 FRPDTPVT
-251 RAQFVLMLWRMCGKP
+251 RAQFVLMLWRMCSKP

-299 GTRFG
+299 DTRFG

-340 ADSTTIAAWAKDATW
+340 ADSTTIASWAKDATW

-364 GVGGQPHRAGGQRV
+364 GVGGSRIAPEANASRAQI
-378 PRTDRGD
+378 
-385 PAAVCGSI
+385 AAI
-393 YDNGGSGMK
+393 
-402 RRMLALLLAVLT
+402 LLRYADQFM
-414 LTMLT
+414 TMEE
-419 AAAFAEDT
+419 AA
-427 EVLGVYNVTGP
+427 
-438 LTVKNGTKDG
+438 
-448 GFYAGADTFELNC
+448 
-461 TGLTGEYSLV
+461 
-471 LLLAGDSAVPTEGN
+471 
-485 IQYIDQTSVKAGKV
+485 
-499 TFTLKPK
+499 
-506 ALTEGT
+506 
-512 YNVYISTTDKALDK
+512 
-526 VASFKYGEK
+526 
-535 PEYTL
+535 
-540 GDVNGDGKVS
+540 
-550 AYDASMILQHTVG
+550 
-563 LIDLAGVAAADVNKD
+563 
-578 GKISAYDASMILQY
+578 
-592 TVGLITL
+592 
-599 D
+599 

>member
-91 NPYATRDG
+91 NPYATRGG

-173 AEKPGADDK
+173 AEKPGT
-182 KSDNDKKS
+182 DNKKS

-195 SEEEQPADAAQE
+195 SEDEDKPEDEEKPADGAQE
-207 EVRTGS
+207 EVKAAS

-230 AEMGL
+230 AELGL
-235 VTGYSNGT
+235 VTGYSDGT
-243 FRPDTAVT
+243 FRPDAAVT

-299 GTRFG
+299 DTRFG

-330 TLTGIYEQTF
+330 TLAGIYEQTF

-364 GVGGQPHRAGGQRV
+364 GVGGSRIAPEANASRAQI
-378 PRTDRGD
+378 
-385 PAAVCGSI
+385 AAI
-393 YDNGGSGMK
+393 
-402 RRMLALLLAVLT
+402 LLRYADQFM
-414 LTMLT
+414 TMEE
-419 AAAFAEDT
+419 AA
-427 EVLGVYNVTGP
+427 
-438 LTVKNGTKDG
+438 
-448 GFYAGADTFELNC
+448 
-461 TGLTGEYSLV
+461 
-471 LLLAGDSAVPTEGN
+471 
-485 IQYIDQTSVKAGKV
+485 
-499 TFTLKPK
+499 
-506 ALTEGT
+506 
-512 YNVYISTTDKALDK
+512 
-526 VASFKYGEK
+526 
-535 PEYTL
+535 
-540 GDVNGDGKVS
+540 
-550 AYDASMILQHTVG
+550 
-563 LIDLAGVAAADVNKD
+563 
-578 GKISAYDASMILQY
+578 
-592 TVGLITL
+592 
-599 D
+599 

>member
-173 AEKPGADDK
+173 AEKPGT
-182 KSDNDKKS
+182 DNKKS

-195 SEEEQPADAAQE
+195 SEDEDKPEDEEKPADGAQE
-207 EVRTGS
+207 EVKSGS
-213 FRDVTSAHW
+213 FRDVTSTHW

-230 AEMGL
+230 AELGL
-235 VTGYSNGT
+235 VTGYSDGT
-243 FRPDTAVT
+243 FRPDTPVT

-299 GTRFG
+299 DTRFG

-364 GVGGQPHRAGGQRV
+364 GVGGSRIAPEANASRAQI
-378 PRTDRGD
+378 
-385 PAAVCGSI
+385 AAI
-393 YDNGGSGMK
+393 
-402 RRMLALLLAVLT
+402 LLRYADQFM
-414 LTMLT
+414 TMEE
-419 AAAFAEDT
+419 AA
-427 EVLGVYNVTGP
+427 
-438 LTVKNGTKDG
+438 
-448 GFYAGADTFELNC
+448 
-461 TGLTGEYSLV
+461 
-471 LLLAGDSAVPTEGN
+471 
-485 IQYIDQTSVKAGKV
+485 
-499 TFTLKPK
+499 
-506 ALTEGT
+506 
-512 YNVYISTTDKALDK
+512 
-526 VASFKYGEK
+526 
-535 PEYTL
+535 
-540 GDVNGDGKVS
+540 
-550 AYDASMILQHTVG
+550 
-563 LIDLAGVAAADVNKD
+563 
-578 GKISAYDASMILQY
+578 
-592 TVGLITL
+592 
-599 D
+599 

>member
-140 SDIDG
+140 SDTDG
-145 KALSLSYSLPALI
+145 KALPLSYSLPALI

-173 AEKPGADDK
+173 AEKPGT
-182 KSDNDKKS
+182 DNKKS

-195 SEEEQPADAAQE
+195 SEDEDKPEDEEKPADGAQE
-207 EVRTGS
+207 EVKSGS
-213 FRDVTSAHW
+213 FRDVTRGHW

-230 AEMGL
+230 AELGL
-235 VTGYSNGT
+235 VTGYSDGT
-243 FRPDTAVT
+243 FRPDTPVT
-251 RAQFVLMLWRMCGKP
+251 RAQFVLMLWRMCSKP

-299 GTRFG
+299 DTRFG

-364 GVGGQPHRAGGQRV
+364 GVGGSCIAPEANASRAQI
-378 PRTDRGD
+378 
-385 PAAVCGSI
+385 AAI
-393 YDNGGSGMK
+393 
-402 RRMLALLLAVLT
+402 LLRYADQFM
-414 LTMLT
+414 TMEE
-419 AAAFAEDT
+419 AA
-427 EVLGVYNVTGP
+427 
-438 LTVKNGTKDG
+438 
-448 GFYAGADTFELNC
+448 
-461 TGLTGEYSLV
+461 
-471 LLLAGDSAVPTEGN
+471 
-485 IQYIDQTSVKAGKV
+485 
-499 TFTLKPK
+499 
-506 ALTEGT
+506 
-512 YNVYISTTDKALDK
+512 
-526 VASFKYGEK
+526 
-535 PEYTL
+535 
-540 GDVNGDGKVS
+540 
-550 AYDASMILQHTVG
+550 
-563 LIDLAGVAAADVNKD
+563 
-578 GKISAYDASMILQY
+578 
-592 TVGLITL
+592 
-599 D
+599 

>member
-91 NPYATRDG
+91 NPHATRGG

-140 SDIDG
+140 SDTDG

-173 AEKPGADDK
+173 AEKPGT
-182 KSDNDKKS
+182 DNKKS

-195 SEEEQPADAAQE
+195 SEDEDKPEDEEKPADGAQE
-207 EVRTGS
+207 EVKSGS

-230 AEMGL
+230 AELGL
-235 VTGYSNGT
+235 VTGYSDGT
-243 FRPDTAVT
+243 FRPDTPVT

-299 GTRFG
+299 DTRFG

-364 GVGGQPHRAGGQRV
+364 GVGGSRIAPEANASRAQI
-378 PRTDRGD
+378 
-385 PAAVCGSI
+385 AAI
-393 YDNGGSGMK
+393 
-402 RRMLALLLAVLT
+402 LLRYADQFM
-414 LTMLT
+414 TMEE
-419 AAAFAEDT
+419 AA
-427 EVLGVYNVTGP
+427 
-438 LTVKNGTKDG
+438 
-448 GFYAGADTFELNC
+448 
-461 TGLTGEYSLV
+461 
-471 LLLAGDSAVPTEGN
+471 
-485 IQYIDQTSVKAGKV
+485 
-499 TFTLKPK
+499 
-506 ALTEGT
+506 
-512 YNVYISTTDKALDK
+512 
-526 VASFKYGEK
+526 
-535 PEYTL
+535 
-540 GDVNGDGKVS
+540 
-550 AYDASMILQHTVG
+550 
-563 LIDLAGVAAADVNKD
+563 
-578 GKISAYDASMILQY
+578 
-592 TVGLITL
+592 
-599 D
+599 

>member
-77 IENGALVAGMLAAS
+77 IENGALVVGMLAAS
-91 NPYATRDG
+91 NPHATRGG

-113 TDGSLAVFTFRVKA
+113 TDGGIVTFTFRVKA
-127 AGDAKLTLADALL
+127 AGDAKFRLVDAVLADP
-140 SDIDG
+140 DG
-145 KALSLSYSLPALI
+145 KSLSATYSLPALI
-158 AQGSGSDSGSGSGSD
+158 TQDIGSESIGSAGGTTETPD
-173 AEKPGADDK
+173 KPADDEK
-182 KSDNDKKS
+182 QDEDKK
-190 EDDKK
+190 DDDGEK
-195 SEEEQPADAAQE
+195 SEEETQPA
-207 EVRTGS
+207 S
-213 FRDVTSAHW
+213 FRDVTRGHW

-230 AEMGL
+230 AELGL
-235 VTGYSNGT
+235 VTGYSDGT
-243 FRPDTAVT
+243 FRPDTPVT

-299 GTRFG
+299 DTRFG
-304 PDAPIT
+304 PDTPIT

-364 GVGGQPHRAGGQRV
+364 GVGGSRIAPEANASRAQI
-378 PRTDRGD
+378 
-385 PAAVCGSI
+385 AAI
-393 YDNGGSGMK
+393 
-402 RRMLALLLAVLT
+402 LLRYADQFM
-414 LTMLT
+414 TMEE
-419 AAAFAEDT
+419 AA
-427 EVLGVYNVTGP
+427 
-438 LTVKNGTKDG
+438 
-448 GFYAGADTFELNC
+448 
-461 TGLTGEYSLV
+461 
-471 LLLAGDSAVPTEGN
+471 
-485 IQYIDQTSVKAGKV
+485 
-499 TFTLKPK
+499 
-506 ALTEGT
+506 
-512 YNVYISTTDKALDK
+512 
-526 VASFKYGEK
+526 
-535 PEYTL
+535 
-540 GDVNGDGKVS
+540 
-550 AYDASMILQHTVG
+550 
-563 LIDLAGVAAADVNKD
+563 
-578 GKISAYDASMILQY
+578 
-592 TVGLITL
+592 
-599 D
+599 

>member
-140 SDIDG
+140 SDTDG

-173 AEKPGADDK
+173 AEKPGT
-182 KSDNDKKS
+182 DNKKS

-195 SEEEQPADAAQE
+195 SEDEDKPEDEEKPADGAQE
-207 EVRTGS
+207 EVKSGS

-230 AEMGL
+230 AELGL
-235 VTGYSNGT
+235 VTGYSDGT
-243 FRPDTAVT
+243 FRPDTPVT

-299 GTRFG
+299 DTRFG

-364 GVGGQPHRAGGQRV
+364 GVGGSRIAPEANASRAQI
-378 PRTDRGD
+378 
-385 PAAVCGSI
+385 AAI
-393 YDNGGSGMK
+393 
-402 RRMLALLLAVLT
+402 LLRYADQFM
-414 LTMLT
+414 TMEE
-419 AAAFAEDT
+419 AA
-427 EVLGVYNVTGP
+427 
-438 LTVKNGTKDG
+438 
-448 GFYAGADTFELNC
+448 
-461 TGLTGEYSLV
+461 
-471 LLLAGDSAVPTEGN
+471 
-485 IQYIDQTSVKAGKV
+485 
-499 TFTLKPK
+499 
-506 ALTEGT
+506 
-512 YNVYISTTDKALDK
+512 
-526 VASFKYGEK
+526 
-535 PEYTL
+535 
-540 GDVNGDGKVS
+540 
-550 AYDASMILQHTVG
+550 
-563 LIDLAGVAAADVNKD
+563 
-578 GKISAYDASMILQY
+578 
-592 TVGLITL
+592 
-599 D
+599 

>member
-145 KALSLSYSLPALI
+145 KALSLSFSLPALI

-173 AEKPGADDK
+173 AEKPGT
-182 KSDNDKKS
+182 DNKKS

-195 SEEEQPADAAQE
+195 SEDEDKPEDEEKPADGAQE
-207 EVRTGS
+207 EVKSGS
-213 FRDVTSAHW
+213 FRDVTRGHW

-230 AEMGL
+230 AELGL
-235 VTGYSNGT
+235 VTGYSDGT
-243 FRPDTAVT
+243 FRPDTPVT
-251 RAQFVLMLWRMCGKP
+251 RAQFVLMLWRMCSKP

-299 GTRFG
+299 DTRFG
-304 PDAPIT
+304 PDVPIT

-364 GVGGQPHRAGGQRV
+364 GVGGSRIAPEANASRAQI
-378 PRTDRGD
+378 
-385 PAAVCGSI
+385 AAI
-393 YDNGGSGMK
+393 
-402 RRMLALLLAVLT
+402 LLRYADQFM
-414 LTMLT
+414 TMEE
-419 AAAFAEDT
+419 AA
-427 EVLGVYNVTGP
+427 
-438 LTVKNGTKDG
+438 
-448 GFYAGADTFELNC
+448 
-461 TGLTGEYSLV
+461 
-471 LLLAGDSAVPTEGN
+471 
-485 IQYIDQTSVKAGKV
+485 
-499 TFTLKPK
+499 
-506 ALTEGT
+506 
-512 YNVYISTTDKALDK
+512 
-526 VASFKYGEK
+526 
-535 PEYTL
+535 
-540 GDVNGDGKVS
+540 
-550 AYDASMILQHTVG
+550 
-563 LIDLAGVAAADVNKD
+563 
-578 GKISAYDASMILQY
+578 
-592 TVGLITL
+592 
-599 D
+599 